1 VGDRESTVLVLG
13 ASGFLGSHVVKALLA
28 EGRKVRTF
36 VRPTSNTSAIDHLDT
51 ERFLGDVRDIESVRA
66 AMEGCSVVYYCVVDT
81 RAWLKDPAP
90 LYETNVDALRD
101 VLELAL
107 EEKVRRFVFTST
119 FSTIGINPCGVASE
133 ADAFNWWDRASD
145 YARVRVRAEE
155 LFLSYC
161 GRGLPG
167 VVCNPS
173 FTYGAEDHRPTPQG
187 WMNKMVVEGKMPCH
201 WAVNMPA
208 VGIRD
213 AARAMLLAEERGR
226 IGERYLITE
235 RTLSLEEL
243 YNTAAEAVGRGPIR
257 LGVPMPIMLLACKII
272 ERIAWLLG
280 RETVVTQKS
289 LRLMSVP
296 EDFDNQKARN
306 ELGWNP
312 RPVAES
318 IREGA
323 RWFRDQRS

>member
-1 VGDRESTVLVLG
+1 MSESESTVLVLG

-36 VRPTSNTSAIDHLDT
+36 VRPTSDTSAIDHLDT

-66 AMEGCSVVYYCVVDT
+66 AMEGCGVVYYCVVDA

-101 VLELAL
+101 ILELAL
-107 EEKVRRFVFTST
+107 DSKVRRFVFTST
-119 FSTIGINPCGVASE
+119 FSTIGINPRGVASE
-133 ADAFNWWDRASD
+133 ADAFNWWDEASD

-161 GRGLPG
+161 RRGLPG

-173 FTYGAEDHRPTPQG
+173 FTYGTGDLRPTPHG
-187 WMNKMVVEGKMPCH
+187 WMIQMVVEGKMPCH

-213 AARAMLLAEERGR
+213 AAQAMLLAERRGR
-226 IGERYLITE
+226 TGERYLITE

-272 ERIAWLLG
+272 EKIAWLLG
-280 RETVVTQKS
+280 RETVITQKS
-289 LRLMSVP
+289 LRLMRIP
-296 EDFDNQKARN
+296 RDFDNEKART

-312 RPVAES
+312 RPAAES
-318 IREGA
+318 IRDGA